1 MFLSSHLVHQSLYIS
16 RYCSGWSKKIFSDQ
30 SVRIFGIFSGRSNYI
45 IVNILPQF
53 KYFKEIYYA
62 LIFLIVVLFGG
73 TLGYVIIEDFSVG
86 NAFYMTV
93 ITVSTVG
100 FGEVEQLSDVGRL
113 FTSFLIIST
122 FGTFA
127 YTFSNVTRYVIS
139 GKYRIYF
146 KNYKVMSE
154 LESLHNHVIV
164 CGYGRNGKQ
173 AIKSLRAHKEQCV
186 VIEFDNEMVT
196 QLQDEDDKSLIISG
210 DATDDSVLIKAGV
223 ERAKAII
230 TSLPKDADNLFV
242 VLSSRELNK
251 NLKIISRASDDR
263 SERKLKIAGANNVI
277 LPDSVGGSHMATLVM
292 TPDLM
297 EFLDHISLTGN
308 DESTLVEVRF
318 NNLPP
323 DFEHKSIIEIERRFK
338 TGARIIGFK
347 TPENVIIVNPSSETE
362 LVPRSKLFVL
372 GNQEQI
378 RRLKSALHID
388 Y

>member
-1 MFLSSHLVHQSLYIS
+1 M
-16 RYCSGWSKKIFSDQ
+16 
-30 SVRIFGIFSGRSNYI
+30 
-45 IVNILPQF
+45 NILPQF

-100 FGEVEQLSDVGRL
+100 FGEVEQLSDLGRL

-347 TPENVIIVNPSSETE
+347 TPENAIIVNPSSETE

-388 Y
+388 D

>member
-1 MFLSSHLVHQSLYIS
+1 M
-16 RYCSGWSKKIFSDQ
+16 
-30 SVRIFGIFSGRSNYI
+30 
-45 IVNILPQF
+45 NILPQF

-62 LIFLIVVLFGG
+62 LTFLIVVLFGG
-73 TLGYVIIEDFSVG
+73 TLGYVLIEDFTVG

-100 FGEVEQLSDVGRL
+100 FGEVEQLSEVGRL

-127 YTFSNVTRYVIS
+127 YTFSNVTRYIIS

-154 LESLHNHVIV
+154 LETLHNHVIV

-173 AIKSLRAHKEQCV
+173 AIKSLRAHDEQFV
-186 VIEFDNEMVT
+186 VIEYDNDMVT
-196 QLQDEDDKSLIISG
+196 QIQDQDDQILIISG
-210 DATDDSVLIKAGV
+210 DATDDSILIKAGV

-230 TSLPKDADNLFV
+230 ATLPKDADNLFV

-251 NLKIISRASDDR
+251 NLNIISRASDDR
-263 SERKLKIAGANNVI
+263 SEHKLKIAGANNVI

-297 EFLDHISLTGN
+297 EFLDHISITGN

-318 NNLPP
+318 KNLPP
-323 DFEHKSIIEIERRFK
+323 EFEHKSIIEIEKRYK

-347 TPENVIIVNPSSETE
+347 TPENEIIVNPSSETE
-362 LVPRSKLFVL
+362 LVPKSKLFVL
-372 GNQEQI
+372 GNPDQI

-388 Y
+388 D

>member
-1 MFLSSHLVHQSLYIS
+1 M
-16 RYCSGWSKKIFSDQ
+16 
-30 SVRIFGIFSGRSNYI
+30 
-45 IVNILPQF
+45 NILPQF

-62 LIFLIVVLFGG
+62 LIFLIAVLLGG
-73 TLGYVIIEDFSVG
+73 TLGYVLIEGFSIG

-100 FGEVEQLSDVGRL
+100 FGEVEQLSDMGRL

-139 GKYRIYF
+139 GKYKIYF

-154 LESLHNHVIV
+154 LELLHDHVIV

-173 AIKSLRAHKEQCV
+173 AIKSLKAHNQKFV
-186 VIEFDNEMVT
+186 VIEFDNDMVT
-196 QLQDEDDKSLIISG
+196 QIQDEDEELLIISG

-230 TSLPKDADNLFV
+230 ATLPKDADNLFV

-251 NLKIISRASDDR
+251 KLNIISRASDDR

-277 LPDSVGGSHMATLVM
+277 LPDNVGGSHMASLVL

-297 EFLDHISLTGN
+297 EFLDHISITGN
-308 DESTLVEVRF
+308 DESTLVEVKF
-318 NNLPP
+318 KNLPAE
-323 DFEHKSIIEIERRFK
+323 FEHKSIIEIEKRYK

-347 TPENVIIVNPSSETE
+347 TPENITIVNPSSETE
-362 LVPRSKLFVL
+362 LVPKSKLFVL
-372 GNQEQI
+372 GNPNQI
-378 RRLKSALHID
+378 KKLKSALHID
-388 Y
+388 E

>member
-1 MFLSSHLVHQSLYIS
+1 
-16 RYCSGWSKKIFSDQ
+16 
-30 SVRIFGIFSGRSNYI
+30 
-45 IVNILPQF
+45 VNILPQF

-62 LIFLIVVLFGG
+62 LIFLIAVLLGG
-73 TLGYVIIEDFSVG
+73 TLGYVLIEGFSIG

-100 FGEVEQLSDVGRL
+100 FGEVEQLSDMGRL

-127 YTFSNVTRYVIS
+127 YTFSNVTRYIIS
-139 GKYRIYF
+139 GKYKIYF

-154 LESLHNHVIV
+154 LELLNDHVIV

-173 AIKSLRAHKEQCV
+173 AIKSLKAHNQRFV
-186 VIEFDNEMVT
+186 VIEFDNDMVNRI
-196 QLQDEDDKSLIISG
+196 QDEDEELLIISG

-230 TSLPKDADNLFV
+230 ATLPKDADNLFV

-251 NLKIISRASDDR
+251 KLNIISRASDDR
-263 SERKLKIAGANNVI
+263 SEHKLKIAGANNVI
-277 LPDSVGGSHMATLVM
+277 LPDNVGGSHMATLVL

-297 EFLDHISLTGN
+297 EFLDHISITGN
-308 DESTLVEVRF
+308 DESTLVEVKF
-318 NNLPP
+318 KNLPVE
-323 DFEHKSIIEIERRFK
+323 FEHKSIIEIEKRYK

-362 LVPRSKLFVL
+362 LVPKSKLFVL
-372 GNQEQI
+372 GNPDQI
-378 RRLKSALHID
+378 RRLKSALNID
-388 Y
+388 E

>member
-1 MFLSSHLVHQSLYIS
+1 M
-16 RYCSGWSKKIFSDQ
+16 
-30 SVRIFGIFSGRSNYI
+30 
-45 IVNILPQF
+45 NILPQF

-62 LIFLIVVLFGG
+62 LIFLIAVLLGG
-73 TLGYVIIEDFSVG
+73 TLGYVLIEGFSIG

-100 FGEVEQLSDVGRL
+100 FGEVEQLSDMGRL

-127 YTFSNVTRYVIS
+127 YTFSNVTRYIIS
-139 GKYRIYF
+139 GKYKIYF

-154 LESLHNHVIV
+154 LELLNDHVIV

-173 AIKSLRAHKEQCV
+173 AIKSLKAHNQRFV
-186 VIEFDNEMVT
+186 VIEFDNDMVNRI
-196 QLQDEDDKSLIISG
+196 QDEDEELLIISG

-230 TSLPKDADNLFV
+230 ATLPKDADNLFV

-251 NLKIISRASDDR
+251 KLNIISRASDDR
-263 SERKLKIAGANNVI
+263 SEHKLKIAGANNVI
-277 LPDSVGGSHMATLVM
+277 LPDNVGGSHMATLVL

-297 EFLDHISLTGN
+297 EFLDHISITGN
-308 DESTLVEVRF
+308 DESTLVEVKF
-318 NNLPP
+318 KNLPVE
-323 DFEHKSIIEIERRFK
+323 FEHKSIIEIEKRYK

-362 LVPRSKLFVL
+362 LVPKSKLFVL
-372 GNQEQI
+372 GNPDQI
-378 RRLKSALHID
+378 RRLKSALNID
-388 Y
+388 E

>member
-1 MFLSSHLVHQSLYIS
+1 M
-16 RYCSGWSKKIFSDQ
+16 
-30 SVRIFGIFSGRSNYI
+30 
-45 IVNILPQF
+45 
-53 KYFKEIYYA
+53 
-62 LIFLIVVLFGG
+62 FGG

-100 FGEVEQLSDVGRL
+100 FGEVEQLSDLGRL

-263 SERKLKIAGANNVI
+263 SEHKLKIAGANNVI

-347 TPENVIIVNPSSETE
+347 TPENAIIVNPSSETE

-388 Y
+388 D